1 MRIEIFAIL
10 VCFVFFGAF
19 AAIFLIVKCVQKKA
33 RKSSGR
39 IEEDEENETEDDED
53 GKEDDGNVTSP
64 RCSLLKKWEEGNRHR

>member
-10 VCFVFFGAF
+10 VCFIFFAAF

-39 IEEDEENETEDDED
+39 IEEDQENENAYNTTVYEQISASEDDSVEESDDEED
-53 GKEDDGNVTSP
+53 NWND
-64 RCSLLKKWEEGNRHR
+64 